1 MQVSPVGLAVPV
13 QPAGSVNKQEEGG
26 SSFAEMLDNSL
37 KKLNDSKVNADN
49 LTLKF
54 LTGEIQDF
62 HQVAIAMQ
70 EASLTM
76 QLAVEVRNKVI
87 EAYQEVSR
95 MQV

>member
-1 MQVSPVGLAVPV
+1 MQVSPVGLALPL
-13 QPAGSVNKQEEGG
+13 QPAETGGKQGSGS
-26 SSFAEMLDNSL
+26 SSFAEILDNSL
-37 KKLNDSKVNADN
+37 KKLNDTKVNADN

-62 HQVAIAMQ
+62 HQVAIAME

-95 MQV
+95 MQI